1 METHGRAEG
10 FLRRLFRLPTLRE
23 RRHRGLVRRL
33 VGVRRR
39 VILVKPSATKS
50 SLLMTTPRAFV
61 FCCGG
66 DSRREKA
73 LVAQCGAEMRNG
85 DTFRQKVMQFNERLR
100 SF

>member
-1 METHGRAEG
+1 
-10 FLRRLFRLPTLRE
+10 
-23 RRHRGLVRRL
+23 
-33 VGVRRR
+33 
-39 VILVKPSATKS
+39 
-50 SLLMTTPRAFV
+50 MTTPRAFV